1 MMDLGCHPMYISAY
15 LFGKPVRIS
24 SMYNSLTGRP
34 VDDNAVN
41 TIEFENKAIAIV
53 ETSFVT
59 PFSPW
64 AFELH
69 GTEGYLQCTDHKVLI
84 TTPETR
90 KYTDEL
96 VEVPENKLPKRR
108 DNQLKNF
115 IDAVDGKAEIYF
127 GIDDAI
133 DLARLLEN
141 AYISDEKGITVEI
154 KN

>member
-1 MMDLGCHPMYISAY
+1 
-15 LFGKPVRIS
+15 
-24 SMYNSLTGRP
+24 MYNSLTGRP

-69 GTEGYLQCTDHKVLI
+69 GTEGYLQATDHKVLI

-96 VEVPENKLPKRR
+96 VEVPEKKMPKRL

-115 IDAVDGKAEIYF
+115 IDAVDGKADIYF

-133 DLARLLEN
+133 NLARLLEN